1 MSNPSMQD
9 GDHSAALVRDL
20 RALRKSR
27 GLTLNELATNIGRSV
42 GFLSQIERGLSAP
55 SIRDLRT
62 LATAFEVPVSWF
74 FLTDEGDDLERDY
87 IVRADA
93 RRALGTTEEG
103 IVEELLSPDLGGSFE
118 MFRSVIEPGTEQAEF
133 NTRETEEAGYLMS
146 GELDLSIDE
155 NKFSLK
161 AGDSFRFDH
170 KPFRWHNKG
179 EVQAIIIWVVS
190 PPVY

>member
-1 MSNPSMQD
+1 MLKSTPQD
-9 GDHSAALVRDL
+9 GDHSAALGRDL

-27 GLTLNELATNIGRSV
+27 GLTLNDLATSIGRSV

-62 LATAFEVPVSWF
+62 LANAFDVPVSWF
-74 FLTDEGDDLERDY
+74 FLTEDGDELEREF
-87 IVRADA
+87 IVRGDA
-93 RRALGTTEEG
+93 RRSLGTTEEG
-103 IVEELLSPDLGGSFE
+103 LIEELLSPDLGGAFE
-118 MFRSVIEPGTEQAEF
+118 MFRSVIEPRTEMAEF
-133 NTRETEEAGYLMS
+133 SLRSAEEAGYLVS
-146 GELDLSIDE
+146 GEIDLWIDD

-170 KPFRWHNKG
+170 KPCRWHNKG
-179 EVQAIIIWVVS
+179 DVQAVLIWVVS

>member
-1 MSNPSMQD
+1 MLKPTSQD
-9 GDHSAALVRDL
+9 GDHSAALGRDL

-27 GLTLNELATNIGRSV
+27 GLTLNELAASIGRSV

-62 LATAFEVPVSWF
+62 LAKAFEVPVSWF
-74 FLTDEGDDLERDY
+74 FLTDEGDELEREY

-93 RRALGTTEEG
+93 RRSLGTTEEG
-103 IVEELLSPDLGGSFE
+103 IIEELLSPDLGGAFE
-118 MFRSVIEPGTEQAEF
+118 MFRSAIEPRTEQMEF
-133 NTRETEEAGYLMS
+133 VYREAEEAGYLVS
-146 GELDLSIDE
+146 GEIDLWIDE
-155 NKFSLK
+155 QKFSLK

-170 KPFRWHNKG
+170 KPCRWHNRG
-179 EVQAIIIWVVS
+179 DVQAVIIWVVS